1 MKFLILAGLL
11 STATALP
18 IPLEQYAESSSEQRF
33 IFYPPQVPPF
43 FPQVPFP
50 LPPQPPLVLTPN
62 DLIALLIAILN
73 QLGNFFGVRF
83 YFHD

>member
-18 IPLEQYAESSSEQRF
+18 IPRF

-73 QLGNFFGVRF
+73 QLGVRLYF
-83 YFHD
+83 YAIINYTFT